1 MPHVMYHRVPCS
13 QKLAA
18 VPTNQDLPEYRTT
31 WPRVRWCVGVAWC
44 SVSTMPCHGQ
54 SATAQPSPA
63 IHIAPCV
70 AFRGHIQEVLLDL
83 PCSSTLRS
91 FAELAVSSL
100 VKYSLET
107 MLRLLIWRFDAFFI
121 SQVGCAAL
129 ALDKQGLQVWHYFVF

>member
-1 MPHVMYHRVPCS
+1 MRSWDCRLKIPVMARLSLPGANQQDCYCNAPCHVSSCPVQPKTRSCANKPRFARISH
-13 QKLAA
+13 QLAA
-18 VPTNQDLPEYRTT
+18 CEVVC
-31 WPRVRWCVGVAWC
+31 WSGVVWL
-44 SVSTMPCHGQ
+44 STRPCHGQ

-107 MLRLLIWRFDAFFI
+107 MLRLLI
-121 SQVGCAAL
+121 
-129 ALDKQGLQVWHYFVF
+129 